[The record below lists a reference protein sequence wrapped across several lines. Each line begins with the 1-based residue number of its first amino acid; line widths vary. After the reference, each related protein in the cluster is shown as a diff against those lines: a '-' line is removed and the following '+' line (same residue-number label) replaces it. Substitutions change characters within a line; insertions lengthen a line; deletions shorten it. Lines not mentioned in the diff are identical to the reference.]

1 MGGVL
6 GNILQNGI
14 SGGLLHQQRL
24 AVAFVP
30 VLSERTEDSEGL
42 LSFAREQEVIGVIVV
57 CIRCRLGREN
67 IAREIEGRSLKMI
80 S

>member
-1 MGGVL
+1 M
-6 GNILQNGI
+6 
-14 SGGLLHQQRL
+14 
-24 AVAFVP
+24 P